1 MSKSFMNYWEKTLR
15 RVVDQ
20 SDTLLPSAWVSKRAE
35 EKLGVEACGGVLVSG
50 RNRLLAQEVIS
61 MIDAAKDK
69 VVLVSFLFAD
79 RDIEDALLRAFG
91 RGVRVYVL
99 IASEARLGREEP
111 DGEFDKR
118 VLDEHKSM
126 LNRLA
131 GYVLFRSAA
140 HFHAKAV
147 VIDPEHSPQ
156 GVLLTCNLTKEALE
170 RNEEMA
176 VKLTASEVM
185 GVTSYLKWAMWES
198 AEHELLEPGRFK
210 TVKALGVVAHPD
222 TGGPV
227 MATTSKVNTIRE
239 VMLRQID
246 QASRKIVVCSYGW
259 EEAQEVVRH
268 LCAKAKQG
276 VSVTVLARVRPAA
289 MPALA
294 ALANAG
300 ARVLGFQWLHAK
312 AMWTDTGSSM
322 VMSANLERH
331 GLDKGFELGVL
342 MHDARAQGVHDQL
355 MRWADE
361 AQWIFQEGPS
371 IGDSVGQVKFWRRG
385 RLEEGRVEASID
397 VDLGLVV
404 AHSADQLDAPMP
416 ELKGGDGYPV
426 PARQVACTW
435 HVCPPVLAANA
446 RERKKLVKDS
456 DKGNNK
462 DKGKDKEKAQGKDK
476 GQKEVAYDLPV
487 YEEPGGRLVVVVEE
501 SGQLELARKVM
512 REVGAS
518 AIVVDG
524 Q

>member
-185 GVTSYLKWAMWES
+185 GVTSYLKWAM
-198 AEHELLEPGRFK
+198 
-210 TVKALGVVAHPD
+210 
-222 TGGPV
+222 
-227 MATTSKVNTIRE
+227 
-239 VMLRQID
+239 
-246 QASRKIVVCSYGW
+246 
-259 EEAQEVVRH
+259 
-268 LCAKAKQG
+268 
-276 VSVTVLARVRPAA
+276 
-289 MPALA
+289 
-294 ALANAG
+294 
-300 ARVLGFQWLHAK
+300 
-312 AMWTDTGSSM
+312 
-322 VMSANLERH
+322 
-331 GLDKGFELGVL
+331 
-342 MHDARAQGVHDQL
+342 
-355 MRWADE
+355 
-361 AQWIFQEGPS
+361 
-371 IGDSVGQVKFWRRG
+371 
-385 RLEEGRVEASID
+385 
-397 VDLGLVV
+397 
-404 AHSADQLDAPMP
+404 
-416 ELKGGDGYPV
+416 
-426 PARQVACTW
+426 
-435 HVCPPVLAANA
+435 
-446 RERKKLVKDS
+446 
-456 DKGNNK
+456 
-462 DKGKDKEKAQGKDK
+462 
-476 GQKEVAYDLPV
+476 
-487 YEEPGGRLVVVVEE
+487 
-501 SGQLELARKVM
+501 
-512 REVGAS
+512 
-518 AIVVDG
+518 
-524 Q
+524 